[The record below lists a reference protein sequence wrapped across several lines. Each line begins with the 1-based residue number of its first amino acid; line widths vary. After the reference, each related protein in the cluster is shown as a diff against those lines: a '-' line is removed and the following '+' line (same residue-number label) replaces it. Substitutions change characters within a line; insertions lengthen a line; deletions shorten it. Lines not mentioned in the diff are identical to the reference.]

1 MKTRKFTL
9 VASIVSLLLILLG
22 TFQYYLHSEPNVLIG
37 NYFVAMGIVILCV
50 VLFIKYIQTTKF
62 VIKTPGLLPKV
73 FLFLLP
79 LIAGYLVMML
89 LLMILN
95 ILDMPDSYT
104 MFQAT
109 GSISWMCFTSI
120 GYWSSVAVF
129 EAAILIMLIMKSHQK

>member
-9 VASIVSLLLILLG
+9 VASIVGLLFVLLG
-22 TFQYYLHSEPNVLIG
+22 IFQYYMHPEPNVLAG
-37 NYFVAMGIVILCV
+37 NYLVAIGIIIECV

-62 VIKTPGLLPKV
+62 VIKNPGLLPRV

-79 LIAGYLVMML
+79 LIAAYLVMML

-104 MFQAT
+104 MCEAI
-109 GSISWMCFTSI
+109 GSISLMCFTSI

-129 EAAILIMLIMKSHQK
+129 DAAILIILIMKNHPK